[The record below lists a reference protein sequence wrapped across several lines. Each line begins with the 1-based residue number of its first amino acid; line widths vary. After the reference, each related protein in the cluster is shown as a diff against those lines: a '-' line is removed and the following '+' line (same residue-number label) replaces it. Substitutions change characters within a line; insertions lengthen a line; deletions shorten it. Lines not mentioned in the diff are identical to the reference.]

1 MAMKLDLLPTERKKF
16 GFDIVIALM
25 FVLIAIS
32 GIGFYLYGNK
42 LKEDAEA
49 KKLEV
54 AGIQKKIEDEKKDL
68 GDIDSL
74 RAKLKDLQANID
86 TVKTLKLDPVRYSN
100 LLDELASLLPNNMW
114 VSNIAIDTQ
123 KNTLTL
129 TGVAAEQPGVRPVE
143 SISGFMKS
151 VSRSKY
157 FKRSVISSTTRGT
170 VDVGDNKYTSYSWN
184 IELEYDK
191 DKAIS
196 SEDGRS

>member
-25 FVLIAIS
+25 FVLIAVS

-42 LKEDAEA
+42 LKEDADA

-54 AGIQKKIEDEKKDL
+54 AGIQKKIEEEKKDL
-68 GDIDSL
+68 GDIEGL

-100 LLDELASLLPNNMW
+100 LLDELSSLLPNNMW
-114 VSNIAIDTQ
+114 VSSVAIDTQ
-123 KNTLTL
+123 KNTLTIA
-129 TGVAAEQPGVRPVE
+129 GVAAEQPGIRPVE

-157 FKRSVISSTTRGT
+157 FKRAVISSTTRGT
-170 VDVGDNKYTSYSWN
+170 VDVGSNKYTSYSWN

-191 DKAIS
+191 DKAINS
-196 SEDGRS
+196 DGRS